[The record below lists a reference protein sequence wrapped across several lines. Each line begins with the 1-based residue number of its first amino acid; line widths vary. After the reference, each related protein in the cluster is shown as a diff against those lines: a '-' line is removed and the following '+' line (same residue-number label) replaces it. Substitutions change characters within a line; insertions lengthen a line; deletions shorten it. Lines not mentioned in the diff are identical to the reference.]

1 MDREDMDHHATRV
14 RRETRTF
21 RDDVLK
27 GLRRPLKSI
36 PSKYLYDARGS
47 RLFEEICRLDEYY
60 LTRTEL
66 EILRVHLTEMAH
78 IVGPGARVIEP
89 GAGSGIKTELLL
101 DRLIDPVAVVP
112 IELSEQAL
120 SAAVERLTRRFP
132 WLEILPVAA
141 DFTEPI
147 DVPEGSR
154 PARRNLVF
162 FPGSTIGNF
171 LPEEAIRLL
180 RAMGSSAGPGGA
192 ILVGVDFKKDVRI
205 LERAYDDASGVTA
218 EFNLNLLRRINRELR
233 ADFRPDRFR
242 HVAPYDPAH
251 GRIEMRLVS
260 TSGQRV
266 RIGDDDFEFLPDEPI
281 LTELCHKYEPEEF
294 EALCRS
300 AGLEVIRGWSDG
312 AGWYG
317 LFLCVPR

>member
-1 MDREDMDHHATRV
+1 MDHHATRI
-14 RRETRTF
+14 RRDTKTF
-21 RDDVLK
+21 REDVLK
-27 GLRRPLKSI
+27 GLRNPLKSV

-60 LTRTEL
+60 LTRIEL
-66 EILRVHLTEMAH
+66 EILRDHLAELAE

-89 GAGSGIKTELLL
+89 GAGSGLKTELLL
-101 DRLIDPVAVVP
+101 DRLIDPVGVVP

-141 DFTEPI
+141 DFTEPV
-147 DVPEGSR
+147 DLPEGSR

-180 RAMGSSAGPGGA
+180 RLMGSSAGPGGA
-192 ILVGVDFKKDVRI
+192 ILVGVDFKKDARI
-205 LERAYDDASGVTA
+205 LERAYDDASGTTA
-218 EFNLNLLRRINRELR
+218 EFNLNLLRRINRELD
-233 ADFRPDRFR
+233 ADFRPERFR
-242 HVAPYDPAH
+242 HAAPYDPAR
-251 GRIEMRLVS
+251 GRIEMRLIGRS
-260 TSGQRV
+260 KQRV
-266 RIGDDDFEFLPDEPI
+266 RIGDDVFEFLADEPI
-281 LTELCHKYEPEEF
+281 LTELCHKYEPGEF
-294 EALCRS
+294 AALCRF
-300 AGLEVIRGWSDG
+300 AGLEVIRAWSDG